1 MTVEDILVEFTI
13 TVPKSRVGE
22 LAAFAATLFGPPP
35 TAAPA
40 PPALPDAKLDGEGV
54 HPDAL
59 HAAGPGLTSDAVR
72 RNYAGGDS
80 EYWRPFLKLLAH
92 EPEHW
97 VHWPK
102 LYDALALKNTEAAGM
117 LGAAERRCKGYPPY
131 VKSKED
137 GEYYFWMPKDV
148 SELINQLAAA

>member
-1 MTVEDILVEFTI
+1 MIDDTLVEFTT

-22 LAAFAATLFGPPP
+22 LAAFAATLYGPPP
-35 TAAPA
+35 TAASA
-40 PPALPDAKLDGEGV
+40 TPALPDARLDGEHV

-59 HAAGPGLTSDAVR
+59 YAAGPGLTSDAVR

-92 EPEHW
+92 EPEQW

-102 LYDALALKNTEAAGM
+102 LYGALGLKNTEAAGM
-117 LGAAERRCKGYPPY
+117 LGAAERRCKGFPPY
-131 VKSKED
+131 VKSKDE

-148 SELINQLAAA
+148 AELIIELAAA